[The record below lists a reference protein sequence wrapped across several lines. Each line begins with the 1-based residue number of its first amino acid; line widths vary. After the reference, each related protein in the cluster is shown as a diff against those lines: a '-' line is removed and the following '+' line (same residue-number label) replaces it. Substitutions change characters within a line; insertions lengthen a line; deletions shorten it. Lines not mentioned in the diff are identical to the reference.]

1 MDRWVGARRR
11 AIQVSLDIEPH
22 PSRVLSPSDFRT
34 VQGFAE
40 RYLRD
45 HQIPQELASR
55 VKRFQKRRSKKRSS
69 SKLGDSYLVDVEQ
82 ILTKQSVT
90 KNLCCELR
98 KTHLGKVLC

>member
-22 PSRVLSPSDFRT
+22 PSQVLSPSDFRT

-55 VKRFQKRRSKKRSS
+55 VKRFQKRRSKKRSWLLS
-69 SKLGDSYLVDVEQ
+69 RVPHQIPAGTAALYSRVLGVEKFFP
-82 ILTKQSVT
+82 LAD
-90 KNLCCELR
+90 
-98 KTHLGKVLC
+98 